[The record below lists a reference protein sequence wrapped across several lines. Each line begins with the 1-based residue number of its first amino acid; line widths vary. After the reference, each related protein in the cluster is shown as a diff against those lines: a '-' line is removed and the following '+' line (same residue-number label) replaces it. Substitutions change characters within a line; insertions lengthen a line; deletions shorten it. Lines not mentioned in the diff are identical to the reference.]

1 MLDVWPNV
9 YHEIYSYVI
18 GRTLIVIEF
27 ITAPTTLVD
36 VLTLVLWN
44 KIGRPIQQKWFF
56 DFLFISGGI
65 LGYVSLLS

>member
-36 VLTLVLWN
+36 VLTLVL
-44 KIGRPIQQKWFF
+44 
-56 DFLFISGGI
+56 
-65 LGYVSLLS
+65 